1 MKNKRRLRSVIG
13 EAIAEV
19 VVSII
24 CFAVGYFVL
33 TSIGCNASI
42 DSIDPDL
49 TLLLG
54 LAIILVIAVTLT
66 KLIAIIF
73 KKKAVTR
80 NMNTKINRFIFT
92 VDDNII
98 FLEELTKEGYASIF
112 DHPYLAMYKR
122 LHEKFGLKVQLNLF
136 YEKEGFD
143 LSMMPDKYCAE
154 WQANADWLKASFH
167 SRLENETPYIDSGYD
182 EVYGDGRAVNSEI
195 LRFAGEPSLAKTT
208 TIHWCRATD
217 DGLKALADLGVRGLL
232 GLYGTEEKPRSSYQ
246 STAEVGDLI
255 RSGGIAVSDGMA
267 YAGIDI
273 VLNQFDP
280 DEIIKK
286 LTALNGRGLI
296 KVMIHEQYFHESY
309 KAYQPNFE
317 KKLASTFDYLT
328 QNGYKSAFFEE
339 IL

>member
-13 EAIAEV
+13 EVIAEV

-33 TSIGCNASI
+33 TSIGCNGSI

-92 VDDNII
+92 VDDNIK
-98 FLEELTKEGYASIF
+98 FLRDLSAGEWSSIF

-136 YEKEGFD
+136 FEEGDFN
-143 LSMMPDKYCAE
+143 LSMMPDKYRAE
-154 WQANADWLKASFH
+154 WRANAHWLKLSFH
-167 SRLENETPYIDSGYD
+167 SRLENENPYIDSGYD
-182 EVYGDGRAVNSEI
+182 EVYRDCEAVNREI
-195 LRFAGEPSLAKTT
+195 LRFAGEGSLAKTT
-208 TIHWCRATD
+208 TVHYCRATAE
-217 DGLKALADLGVRGLL
+217 GLRALADAGVIGLL
-232 GLYGTEEKPRSSYQ
+232 GLYGTEEAPRSSYQ
-246 STAEVGDLI
+246 SSDEDAEVI
-255 RSGGIAVSDGMA
+255 RRGGTAYRGGIT

-273 VLNQFDP
+273 ILNQFEADVIA
-280 DEIIKK
+280 EK
-286 LTALNGRGLI
+286 LEKLQDRELI
-296 KVMIHEQYFHESY
+296 KVMMHEQYFYRDY
-309 KAYQPNFE
+309 KAYQPNYEEKLTKTFE
-317 KKLASTFDYLT
+317 ILSE
-328 QNGYKSAFFEE
+328 NGYKSSFFEE

>member
-13 EAIAEV
+13 EVIAEV

-33 TSIGCNASI
+33 TSIGCNGSI

-49 TLLLG
+49 TLMLG

-92 VDDNII
+92 VDDNIK
-98 FLEELTKEGYASIF
+98 FLRDLSAGEWSSIF

-136 YEKEGFD
+136 FEEGDFN
-143 LSMMPDKYCAE
+143 LSMMPDKYRAE
-154 WQANADWLKASFH
+154 WRANAHWLKLSFH
-167 SRLENETPYIDSGYD
+167 SRLENENPYIDSGYD
-182 EVYGDGRAVNSEI
+182 EVYRDCEAVNREI
-195 LRFAGEPSLAKTT
+195 LRFAGEGSLAKTT
-208 TIHWCRATD
+208 TVHYCRATAE
-217 DGLKALADLGVRGLL
+217 GLRALADAGVIGLL
-232 GLYGTEEKPRSSYQ
+232 GLYGTEEAPRSSYQ
-246 STAEVGDLI
+246 SSDEDAEVI
-255 RSGGIAVSDGMA
+255 RRGGTAYRGGIT

-273 VLNQFDP
+273 ILNQFEADVIA
-280 DEIIKK
+280 EK
-286 LTALNGRGLI
+286 LEKLQDRELI
-296 KVMIHEQYFHESY
+296 KVMMHEQYFYRDY
-309 KAYQPNFE
+309 KAYQPNYEEKLTKTFE
-317 KKLASTFDYLT
+317 ILSE
-328 QNGYKSAFFEE
+328 NGYKSSFFEE